1 MEKNRS
7 EKIIAIIALFIAVVG
22 LSIGFA
28 AYSRTLNIT
37 FASGD
42 ASSVGG
48 SAVDSEGNVD
58 GVWEIKFSTSE
69 ESVQTGTVNGI
80 PTGADVTAMPATL
93 TIDGI
98 SGLGGNLKKTGDYI
112 TYTFYAH
119 NTAKVDAYLR
129 EITFAAANGE
139 SKTVKCTANT
149 GTNQN
154 LVDNV
159 CDSFKVTVTVGSET
173 GITATK
179 NDFRNH
185 VLGSGQHEKIT
196 VKVEYGSTENVTD
209 GDFKV
214 EFGQINLKYSSIDN
228 A

>member
-1 MEKNRS
+1 MEKYRS

-28 AYSRTLNIT
+28 AYSRTLNIN

-42 ASSVGG
+42 AASTGG
-48 SAVDSEGNVD
+48 TTVDSEGNVD
-58 GVWEIKFSTSE
+58 GIWEIKFSTAE
-69 ESVQTGTVNGI
+69 ASVQTGSVNGV
-80 PTGADVTAMPATL
+80 PTGTDVTALPATL

-98 SGLGGNLKKTGDYI
+98 SGLGGNLKKPGDYV

-149 GTNQN
+149 GTNQK
-154 LVDNV
+154 LVDGV
-159 CDSFKVTVTVGSET
+159 CDSFVVTVTVGSEN

-185 VLGSGQHEKIT
+185 VLAAGAHETVT
-196 VKVEYGSTENVTD
+196 VKVEYGQTENVTD